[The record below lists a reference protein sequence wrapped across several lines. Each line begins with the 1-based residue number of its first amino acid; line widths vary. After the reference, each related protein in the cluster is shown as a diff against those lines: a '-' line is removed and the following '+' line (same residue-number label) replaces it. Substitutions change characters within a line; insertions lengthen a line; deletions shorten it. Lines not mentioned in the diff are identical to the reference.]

1 MKKYVLFKRIMLSAA
16 ALLLICFEL
25 VKFIFS
31 VQFIAAALCAE
42 IVLAVI
48 SVFCLFSKDKS
59 VKIASAVL
67 LAFAVITLVPNVI
80 IGCAETDASAQPQ
93 YVIHAGGREKGDK
106 TYLNC
111 EEQFEKYLSEAY
123 NLIEVDFMLT
133 SDKQVV
139 CTHRFEHTPYSKNNR
154 PTFDEFMSYKPNGKY
169 TAMPFERLAGIMRN
183 YPNGR
188 VVFDTKEKRSI
199 EILSVMR
206 SVAESEGLDIF
217 SRFIIQ
223 VYSVED
229 YYEIKENFPKFKE
242 YWFTNYKASY
252 PFPKMLKLFED
263 KEDVTTFVIC
273 KESWCCYAL
282 CMLKTD
288 KKIAVHT
295 ENSAANSRFYC
306 QRGVTYVYADYV

>member
-31 VQFIAAALCAE
+31 VQFIVAALCAE

-48 SVFCLFSKDKS
+48 SFFCLFSKEKS

-67 LAFAVITLVPNVI
+67 LAFAVITFVPNVI

-111 EEQFEKYLSEAY
+111 EEQFEKYLSEAH

-133 SDKQVV
+133 SDKRVV

-206 SVAESEGLDIF
+206 SGAGGFFNKKHLPNMPEFYKNRQKYRNFRPWDIVIF
-217 SRFIIQ
+217 
-223 VYSVED
+223 
-229 YYEIKENFPKFKE
+229 
-242 YWFTNYKASY
+242 
-252 PFPKMLKLFED
+252 LKNHGE
-263 KEDVTTFVIC
+263 
-273 KESWCCYAL
+273 
-282 CMLKTD
+282 
-288 KKIAVHT
+288 KKDDCFRLRERKSSLHKSFGRNGRMFRTVRT
-295 ENSAANSRFYC
+295 RKV
-306 QRGVTYVYADYV
+306 R